1 MFQETQDPNT
11 RPSEESISERVLVFS
26 IAILWS
32 DPNMPPAGQQI
43 PEPSSIDSLTLYN
56 LDHVLGSVNNIMC
69 NNISADPAAMRAYSP
84 PQAGS
89 SNPITQLF
97 RREFSSFGFLCHLYL
112 DDNKFLDTLTM
123 AEPKYSEKRQIFP
136 FSVIAT
142 RSQNKTT
149 GAAGGSGANA
159 SLTFDRKFVASE
171 LRRIGIVERG
181 NLAAGCVHSGQ
192 DDDITSESSC
202 PPNSTITT
210 AYAAGSVRMPE
221 IATVTP
227 TAAYAAMQAHSA
239 QATLAKK
246 PNHLMR
252 LWNQSAHNIHDDHGA
267 TTEHLNITEREGGVN
282 TNGDDTI
289 DDLNIANNH
298 EVGEMGEDNDDLNN
312 KTEMDNFEGEDN
324 ERDGEGGEWREGDDG
339 NLVYLT
345 ALKYGLDLVSIYDSL
360 KRSYSTNKIS
370 LELKFHNIM
379 FVLSLQAVF

>member
-1 MFQETQDPNT
+1 M
-11 RPSEESISERVLVFS
+11 FS

-32 DPNMPPAGQQI
+32 DPSLPPASQQI

-69 NNISADPAAMRAYSP
+69 NNIPADPAAMRAYSP

-112 DDNKFLDTLTM
+112 EDNKFLDTLTM

-149 GAAGGSGANA
+149 ATAGGSGANA

-192 DDDITSESSC
+192 DDDITSESSF
-202 PPNSTITT
+202 PPNSTMTA

-227 TAAYAAMQAHSA
+227 TAAYAAMQAHSS
-239 QATLAKK
+239 ATLAKK

-267 TTEHLNITEREGGVN
+267 TTIEHHNTTEREGGVN
-282 TNGDDTI
+282 TNREDTI
-289 DDLNIANNH
+289 DDMNIANNH
-298 EVGEMGEDNDDLNN
+298 EVEEEREMGEDNDDLNN
-312 KTEMDNFEGEDN
+312 KTEMDNFEGDE
-324 ERDGEGGEWREGDDG
+324 EGGEWREGDDG

-345 ALKYGLDLVSIYDSL
+345 ALKYGLDLVSINYPL
-360 KRSYSTNKIS
+360 
-370 LELKFHNIM
+370 
-379 FVLSLQAVF
+379 

>member
-1 MFQETQDPNT
+1 M
-11 RPSEESISERVLVFS
+11 FS

-32 DPNMPPAGQQI
+32 DPNLPPAGQQI

-69 NNISADPAAMRAYSP
+69 NNIPADPAAMRAYSP

-112 DDNKFLDTLTM
+112 EDNKFLDTLTM

-142 RSQNKTT
+142 RSQNKT
-149 GAAGGSGANA
+149 GGSGANA

-192 DDDITSESSC
+192 DDDITSESSF
-202 PPNSTITT
+202 PPNSTMTA

-227 TAAYAAMQAHSA
+227 TAAYAAMQAHST
-239 QATLAKK
+239 QPTLAKK

-267 TTEHLNITEREGGVN
+267 TTTEHHHTTEREGGVN
-282 TNGDDTI
+282 MNRDDSI
-289 DDLNIANNH
+289 DNLNIANNH
-298 EVGEMGEDNDDLNN
+298 EVEEEEGEMGEDNDDLNN
-312 KTEMDNFEGEDN
+312 KTEMDNFEGDEYT
-324 ERDGEGGEWREGDDG
+324 EGDGEGGEWREGDDG

-345 ALKYGLDLVSIYDSL
+345 ALKYGLDLVSINYPFSNAATL
-360 KRSYSTNKIS
+360 
-370 LELKFHNIM
+370 
-379 FVLSLQAVF
+379 